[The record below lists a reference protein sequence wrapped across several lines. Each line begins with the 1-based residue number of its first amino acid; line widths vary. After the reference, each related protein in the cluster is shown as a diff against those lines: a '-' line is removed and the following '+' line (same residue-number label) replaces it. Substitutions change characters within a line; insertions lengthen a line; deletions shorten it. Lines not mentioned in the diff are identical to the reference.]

1 MIKIQDKVE
10 KFYLQRTLA
19 TAPAVLKLVLE
30 FTGEDKRNQLRSQTT
45 SNLNEPL
52 LLPSSIRFDQK
63 LGLLVFDAQPKAKE
77 VTFAEDGNFVEE
89 E

>member
-30 FTGEDKRNQLRSQTT
+30 FTGQDKRNQLRSQTT

-63 LGLLVFDAQPKAKE
+63 LGLLVFDAQPKAH
-77 VTFAEDGNFVEE
+77 
-89 E
+89 